1 MGADS
6 LAAVWAGPPSPPAL
20 LQFVVLRTYIVHL
33 HSLILRLCVAIQLLF
48 RSESKVDG
56 RVTSWG
62 EDEVAHSMRIPASSS
77 GYK

>member
-6 LAAVWAGPPSPPAL
+6 LAAVWAGPPSPPCYSSSYY
-20 LQFVVLRTYIVHL
+20 VVHL